1 MIRVKRNKKYM
12 YILILFLILGIG
24 FAVLAAN
31 LKINGTV
38 NIDAANWDVHFENV
52 QVTEGSVE
60 ANPAPTSDDT
70 TTTEMT
76 YTINFTKPGDFF
88 EFTTDIANDG
98 TIDAMVNLV
107 TNKVYASD
115 GTTEKALPA
124 YLKSTVT
131 YNDGTPINK
140 NHLLSH
146 ETSEKIKVRVEFKS
160 DVNPGDL
167 PSSADTIVFKFEG
180 DFKQAD
186 ENACPKATSFQD
198 DSWET
203 IQCNVKQNTQSYAVG
218 STKNIEMD
226 LDNDNTNETYTLR
239 VANNTTPSE
248 CSTQGFS
255 QTACGFV
262 VEFKDVILEQAMYS
276 KITSTGGWESS
287 DIRKYLNSED
297 AFISKLPTKLKNS
310 IIDTT
315 VISGHNNLET
325 SNFNTTDK
333 IYLLDSVEI
342 YGSSFIDSK
351 HTAKEYER
359 QLDYYNEQGISERN
373 YIGAAKEYQ
382 NRNNTWWLRSSSTD
396 GEYYFFLVT
405 SSGSS
410 YNDTVNVERG
420 VSPAFRIG

>member
-1 MIRVKRNKKYM
+1 MIRVKNKKTHVFM
-12 YILILFLILGIG
+12 LILLLILGIG
-24 FAVLAAN
+24 FAALAAT
-31 LKINGTV
+31 LKINGTIT
-38 NIDAANWDVHFENV
+38 IDSAKWDVHFENV
-52 QVTEGSVE
+52 QITEGSVT
-60 ANPAPTSDDT
+60 ATTVPTSDDA
-70 TTTEMT
+70 TTTEIT
-76 YTINFTKPGDFF
+76 YAVNFTQPGDFY
-88 EFTTDIANDG
+88 EFTVDIANDG
-98 TIDAMVNLV
+98 SIDAMVNLV
-107 TNKVYASD
+107 TNKVYSSD
-115 GTTEKALPA
+115 GETERTLPT

-131 YNDGTPINK
+131 YIDGVEIQPNQ
-140 NHLLSH
+140 LLAKQ
-146 ETSEKIKVRVEFKS
+146 TSEKIKVRVEFKS

-167 PSSADTIVFKFEG
+167 PSSADTIVFKFVG
-180 DFKQAD
+180 NFKQAD

-226 LDNDNTNETYTLR
+226 LDNDNTNETYILR

-287 DIRKYLNSED
+287 DIRKYLNSEA

-373 YIGAAKEYQ
+373 YVGAAKKYQ